1 MSVSDEE
8 RKIYG
13 LGADAYLGKPFQ
25 PAEMIAAIRKITSMQ
40 TRPRVLMIDDNEV
53 SRYLL
58 RGQVPDARYEIFEAR
73 DGREG
78 LRMAHEL
85 KPAII
90 FLDFY
95 MPDLNGIEVLKD
107 LRNSADLAHVPV
119 VLHSTKVLDGAELEF
134 FRENAI
140 AIFPKQY
147 LTLPDAG
154 SRVRELMDTLASHIR
169 KDKSDG

>member
-1 MSVSDEE
+1 MSVSDDE

-13 LGADAYLGKPFQ
+13 LGADAFLVKPFQ
-25 PAEMIAAIRKITSMQ
+25 PDEMIATIRKITAMQ
-40 TRPRVLMIDDNEV
+40 TRPRILMIDDNEV

-58 RGQVPDARYEIFEAR
+58 RGQISDSLYEIFEAR

-85 KPAII
+85 RPAII

-95 MPDLNGIEVLKD
+95 MPDLNGVDVLKD
-107 LRNSADLAHVPV
+107 LRNSTDLRQVPV

-134 FRENAI
+134 FKENTI

-154 SRVRELMDTLASHIR
+154 LRVRELMDTLSSHTP
-169 KDKSDG
+169 KDESNG